1 MKKNTC
7 VLFLCMV
14 GWTGLS
20 RSEEASPPNIVFM
33 FADDQR
39 ADTIAAHG
47 NNHIRTPNL
56 DRLTR
61 EGVSCRQNY
70 CAGSYS
76 GAVCVASRSML
87 MTGRHWMR
95 IDDRRNWNGL
105 PLLPEVLGENGY
117 ATHAV
122 GKWHNGRTTL
132 ARGFSRARRS

>member
-1 MKKNTC
+1 MSRERLGERMYRVALLAC
-7 VLFLCMV
+7 FGLV
-14 GWTGLS
+14 GTGVAAADENS
-20 RSEEASPPNIVFM
+20 TPPNIVFL

-47 NNHIRTPNL
+47 NNHIQTPNL

-95 IDDRRNWNGL
+95 IDDRRNWNGQARSQNML
-105 PLLPEVLGENGY
+105 SY
-117 ATHAV
+117 A
-122 GKWHNGRTTL
+122 
-132 ARGFSRARRS
+132 

>member
-1 MKKNTC
+1 MSRL
-7 VLFLCMV
+7 VIGMILCLLVPYGV
-14 GWTGLS
+14 G
-20 RSEEASPPNIVFM
+20 RSEGVDRPNIVFL

-47 NNHIRTPNL
+47 NNRIQTPNL

-61 EGVSCRQNY
+61 QGVSCRQNY

-105 PLLPEVLGENGY
+105 QLLPEVLGDNGY
-117 ATHAV
+117 TTHAV
-122 GKWHNGRTTL
+122 GKWHNGGNL
-132 ARGFSRARRS
+132 

>member
-1 MKKNTC
+1 MKKLTC
-7 VLFLCMV
+7 ALILCV
-14 GWTGLS
+14 IVSARVS
-20 RSEEASPPNIVFM
+20 RAEEVSPPNIVFL

-47 NNHIRTPNL
+47 NDHIQTPNL
-56 DRLTR
+56 DRLAR

-76 GAVCVASRSML
+76 GAVCVASRSMI

-95 IDDRRNWNGL
+95 IDDTRNWTGL
-105 PLLPEVLGENGY
+105 PLLPELLGENGY

-122 GKWHNGRTTL
+122 G
-132 ARGFSRARRS
+132 